1 MTKSIGFNF
10 REIMEIKGDTFSWK
24 GRKCKNKL
32 LNVSSALKHILKS
45 VECKKE
51 YSSEEI
57 QTIRSL
63 SRKRTE
69 QKALERQRLKYD
81 ADTRSEKH
89 KQSYNSSCGLVH
101 RYVCTSNP
109 ASSDLVS

>member
-1 MTKSIGFNF
+1 MQKQVVECKLSI
-10 REIMEIKGDTFSWK
+10 K
-24 GRKCKNKL
+24 
-32 LNVSSALKHILKS
+32 ALKS

-101 RYVCTSNP
+101 RYVP
-109 ASSDLVS
+109 QIQQVRI